1 MAQCGSRACWF
12 GLGVALGAALGAT
25 CAMLL
30 RASPARGRPDP
41 RADAPVVPSNASADR
56 ALTDDATDVVEYRGF
71 VVHVFCHALGP
82 GRFKALC
89 DIWESGAVVLEG
101 GGPPTT
107 HARPEDARAA
117 AISWA
122 RQWVQRNG

>member
-1 MAQCGSRACWF
+1 MARCGSKACWF
-12 GLGVALGAALGAT
+12 GLGVVLGAVAGGS
-25 CAMLL
+25 CAMLVRAAAQERAL
-30 RASPARGRPDP
+30 RRR
-41 RADAPVVPSNASADR
+41 DAPMVPSDATADQ
-56 ALTDDATDVVEYRGF
+56 ALTVDATDVVEYRGF
-71 VVHVFCHALGP
+71 VVHVFCHALGM

-107 HARPEDARAA
+107 HVTAEEARSA
-117 AISWA
+117 AIAWA